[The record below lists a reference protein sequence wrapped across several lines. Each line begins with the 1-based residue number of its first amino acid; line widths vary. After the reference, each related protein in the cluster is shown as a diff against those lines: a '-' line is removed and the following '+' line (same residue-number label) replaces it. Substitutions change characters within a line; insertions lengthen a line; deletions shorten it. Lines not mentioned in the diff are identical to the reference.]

1 MRRKYGS
8 QEEET
13 AIDLTPM
20 LDVVFIMLIFFIVTA
35 SFVKESGLDVIRPQN
50 NDQNEDDD
58 EENKNI
64 LVTID
69 QTQTISIDRLRGDRG
84 SVLPRLKQLLADR
97 PEAAV
102 VVSSSEGA
110 NIETYTL
117 IHEAALQAG
126 VASVVMA
133 TEK

>member
-1 MRRKYGS
+1 MRRKHGS

-35 SFVKESGLDVIRPQN
+35 SFVKESGLDIIRPQN
-50 NDQNEDDD
+50 NQQDDD
-58 EENKNI
+58 EEENKNI

-69 QTQTISIDRLRGDRG
+69 QTQTILIDRLRVDRG

-102 VVSSSEGA
+102 VISSSEGA
-110 NIETYTL
+110 NIETYSL
-117 IHEAALQAG
+117 VHEAANLAG
-126 VASVVMA
+126 VQSVIMA
-133 TEK
+133 TQQ